1 MRTLKVYS
9 DKVFFTADLHFWH
22 NNIIRFANRPYKNV
36 EKMHEDIIKRWNEKI
51 PTDATVS
58 ILGDVSWKGIED
70 TQHLLDQ
77 LNGNKIL
84 IIGNHDP
91 DSIINYFNKAY
102 DMLGLRVIDVE
113 EGGETYCHLCHYPL
127 HEWNRD
133 RHGSI
138 NLHGHCHGS
147 NDDIDKHNCKR
158 LDVGVDSYGMN
169 PLSWDDIKVILN
181 KRNLKK
187 S

>member
-1 MRTLKVYS
+1 MRFNS
-9 DKVFFTADLHFWH
+9 SEVFFTSDLHFWH
-22 NNIIRFANRPYKNV
+22 HNIIRFANRPYANV
-36 EKMHEDIIKRWNEKI
+36 DEMHDAIIKNWNSKI
-51 PTDATVS
+51 KSTDTVF

-77 LNGNKIL
+77 LNGRKIL

-91 DSIINYFNKAY
+91 ESIINYFDKAY
-102 DMLGLRVIDVE
+102 DMLGVRIIDNE
-113 EGGETYCHLCHYPL
+113 DGIETYCHLCHYPL

-133 RHGSI
+133 RHGSV

-147 NDDIDKHNCKR
+147 NDELDKYNYKR
-158 LDVGVDSYGMN
+158 LDVGVDSHNMM

-187 S
+187 K